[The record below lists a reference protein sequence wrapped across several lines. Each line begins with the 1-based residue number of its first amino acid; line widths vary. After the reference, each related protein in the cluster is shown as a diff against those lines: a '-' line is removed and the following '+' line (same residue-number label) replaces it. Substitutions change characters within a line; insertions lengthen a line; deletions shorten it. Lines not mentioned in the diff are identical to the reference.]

1 LKVTFAKLFI
11 WSLGALIQ
19 LAPLAFI
26 SQQLERL
33 YTFVKSFESSFL
45 TTVHS
50 CHYRYYDILNNMPV
64 YFAHQEMIDVAVGVG
79 IFSSALV
86 MVGGLFSMSSESK
99 DYETTSV
106 LDEATAAP
114 ALETLTPEP
123 MSRRRR
129 GKKQ

>member
-1 LKVTFAKLFI
+1 
-11 WSLGALIQ
+11 
-19 LAPLAFI
+19 
-26 SQQLERL
+26 
-33 YTFVKSFESSFL
+33 
-45 TTVHS
+45 
-50 CHYRYYDILNNMPV
+50 MPV

-106 LDEATAAP
+106 LDEAATLASV
-114 ALETLTPEP
+114 ETLTPEP

>member
-1 LKVTFAKLFI
+1 
-11 WSLGALIQ
+11 
-19 LAPLAFI
+19 
-26 SQQLERL
+26 
-33 YTFVKSFESSFL
+33 
-45 TTVHS
+45 
-50 CHYRYYDILNNMPV
+50 MPV

-106 LDEATAAP
+106 LDEAVAAAP
-114 ALETLTPEP
+114 ASVEALTPEP
-123 MSRRRR
+123 MSRRQR

>member
-1 LKVTFAKLFI
+1 
-11 WSLGALIQ
+11 
-19 LAPLAFI
+19 
-26 SQQLERL
+26 
-33 YTFVKSFESSFL
+33 
-45 TTVHS
+45 
-50 CHYRYYDILNNMPV
+50 MPV

-86 MVGGLFSMSSESK
+86 IVGGLFSMSSESK

-106 LDEATAAP
+106 FDQAP
-114 ALETLTPEP
+114 TPASVETLTPEP